1 MFAVADG
8 QLLQGMKNRYLV
20 DFSAY
25 FIKMKIFEEV
35 NDILHFLQSVTIS
48 WCNFLA
54 CSLVFLNCFRVS
66 KRDCFSFNRSKFL
79 SLWSGIFMI
88 THKDVDQVTNDDDTE
103 NKS

>member
-35 NDILHFLQSVTIS
+35 NDILHFLQSVTVSLGVTFWLVVWFFSTAFEYLKEIVILLTDL
-48 WCNFLA
+48 NFFHYGWA
-54 CSLVFLNCFRVS
+54 SS
-66 KRDCFSFNRSKFL
+66 
-79 SLWSGIFMI
+79 
-88 THKDVDQVTNDDDTE
+88 
-103 NKS
+103 

>member
-35 NDILHFLQSVTIS
+35 NDILHFLQSVTVSLGVTFWLVVWFFSTAFEYLKEIVILLTDL
-48 WCNFLA
+48 NFFHIMVGHLH
-54 CSLVFLNCFRVS
+54 
-66 KRDCFSFNRSKFL
+66 D
-79 SLWSGIFMI
+79 
-88 THKDVDQVTNDDDTE
+88 HP
-103 NKS
+103 

>member
-35 NDILHFLQSVTIS
+35 NDILHFLQSVTVS
-48 WCNFLA
+48 LGVTFWLVVWFFSTNFEYLKEIVI
-54 CSLVFLNCFRVS
+54 LLTDLNFFHYGRAS
-66 KRDCFSFNRSKFL
+66 S
-79 SLWSGIFMI
+79 
-88 THKDVDQVTNDDDTE
+88 
-103 NKS
+103 

>member
-35 NDILHFLQSVTIS
+35 NDILHFLKSVTV
-48 WCNFLA
+48 
-54 CSLVFLNCFRVS
+54 SLGVTFWLVVWFFSTAFEYLKEIVILLTDLNLFHYGRAS
-66 KRDCFSFNRSKFL
+66 S
-79 SLWSGIFMI
+79 
-88 THKDVDQVTNDDDTE
+88 
-103 NKS
+103 

>member
-35 NDILHFLQSVTIS
+35 NDILHFLQSVTVS
-48 WCNFLA
+48 LGVTFWLVVWFFFG
-54 CSLVFLNCFRVS
+54 SLVFF
-66 KRDCFSFNRSKFL
+66 FL
-79 SLWSGIFMI
+79 VLFF
-88 THKDVDQVTNDDDTE
+88 
-103 NKS
+103 

>member
-35 NDILHFLQSVTIS
+35 NDILHFLQSVTV
-48 WCNFLA
+48 
-54 CSLVFLNCFRVS
+54 SLGVTFWLVVWF
-66 KRDCFSFNRSKFL
+66 FSTAFEYLKEIVIL
-79 SLWSGIFMI
+79 
-88 THKDVDQVTNDDDTE
+88 
-103 NKS
+103 

>member
-35 NDILHFLQSVTIS
+35 NDILHFLQSVTV
-48 WCNFLA
+48 
-54 CSLVFLNCFRVS
+54 SLGVTFWLVVWF
-66 KRDCFSFNRSKFL
+66 FSTAFEYLKEIVILLTDLHFFHYGRAS
-79 SLWSGIFMI
+79 S
-88 THKDVDQVTNDDDTE
+88 
-103 NKS
+103 

>member
-35 NDILHFLQSVTIS
+35 NNILHFLQSVTVSLGVTFWLVVWFFSTAFEYLKEIVILLTDL
-48 WCNFLA
+48 NFFHYGRA
-54 CSLVFLNCFRVS
+54 SS
-66 KRDCFSFNRSKFL
+66 
-79 SLWSGIFMI
+79 
-88 THKDVDQVTNDDDTE
+88 
-103 NKS
+103 

>member
-35 NDILHFLQSVTIS
+35 NDILHFLQSVTVS
-48 WCNFLA
+48 LGVTFL
-54 CSLVFLNCFRVS
+54 LVVWF
-66 KRDCFSFNRSKFL
+66 FSTAFEYLKEIVIL
-79 SLWSGIFMI
+79 
-88 THKDVDQVTNDDDTE
+88 
-103 NKS
+103 

>member
-35 NDILHFLQSVTIS
+35 NDILHFLQSVTVSLGVTFWLVVWFFSTAFEYLKEIVIFLTDL
-48 WCNFLA
+48 NFFHYGRA
-54 CSLVFLNCFRVS
+54 SS
-66 KRDCFSFNRSKFL
+66 
-79 SLWSGIFMI
+79 
-88 THKDVDQVTNDDDTE
+88 
-103 NKS
+103 

>member
-35 NDILHFLQSVTIS
+35 NDILHFLQSVTV
-48 WCNFLA
+48 
-54 CSLVFLNCFRVS
+54 SLGVTFWLVVWFFSTAFEYLKEIVILLTDLNLFHYGRAS
-66 KRDCFSFNRSKFL
+66 S
-79 SLWSGIFMI
+79 
-88 THKDVDQVTNDDDTE
+88 
-103 NKS
+103 

>member
-35 NDILHFLQSVTIS
+35 NDILHFLQSVTVSLGVTFWLLVWFFSTAFEYLKEIVILLTDL
-48 WCNFLA
+48 NFFHYGRA
-54 CSLVFLNCFRVS
+54 SS
-66 KRDCFSFNRSKFL
+66 
-79 SLWSGIFMI
+79 
-88 THKDVDQVTNDDDTE
+88 
-103 NKS
+103 

>member
-35 NDILHFLQSVTIS
+35 NDILHFLQSVTVSLGVTFWLVVWFFSIAFEYLKEIVILLTDL
-48 WCNFLA
+48 NFFHYGRA
-54 CSLVFLNCFRVS
+54 SS
-66 KRDCFSFNRSKFL
+66 
-79 SLWSGIFMI
+79 
-88 THKDVDQVTNDDDTE
+88 
-103 NKS
+103 

>member
-35 NDILHFLQSVTIS
+35 NDILHFLQSVTVSLGVTFWPLVWFFSTAFGYLKEIVILLTDL
-48 WCNFLA
+48 NFFHYGRA
-54 CSLVFLNCFRVS
+54 SS
-66 KRDCFSFNRSKFL
+66 
-79 SLWSGIFMI
+79 
-88 THKDVDQVTNDDDTE
+88 
-103 NKS
+103 

>member
-35 NDILHFLQSVTIS
+35 NDILQFLQSVTVSLGVTFWLVVWFFSTAFEYLKEIVILLTDL
-48 WCNFLA
+48 NFFHYGRA
-54 CSLVFLNCFRVS
+54 SS
-66 KRDCFSFNRSKFL
+66 
-79 SLWSGIFMI
+79 
-88 THKDVDQVTNDDDTE
+88 
-103 NKS
+103 

>member
-35 NDILHFLQSVTIS
+35 NDIFHFLQSVTVSLGVTFWLVVWFFSTAFEYLKEIVILLTDL
-48 WCNFLA
+48 NFFHYGRA
-54 CSLVFLNCFRVS
+54 SS
-66 KRDCFSFNRSKFL
+66 
-79 SLWSGIFMI
+79 
-88 THKDVDQVTNDDDTE
+88 
-103 NKS
+103 

>member
-35 NDILHFLQSVTIS
+35 NDILHFLQSVTVSLGVTFWLVVWFFSTAFEYLKEIVILFTDL
-48 WCNFLA
+48 NFFHYGRA
-54 CSLVFLNCFRVS
+54 SS
-66 KRDCFSFNRSKFL
+66 
-79 SLWSGIFMI
+79 
-88 THKDVDQVTNDDDTE
+88 
-103 NKS
+103 

>member
-35 NDILHFLQSVTIS
+35 NDILHFLQSVTVSLGVTFWLVVWFFSTAFAYLKEIVILLTDL
-48 WCNFLA
+48 NFFHYGRA
-54 CSLVFLNCFRVS
+54 SS
-66 KRDCFSFNRSKFL
+66 
-79 SLWSGIFMI
+79 
-88 THKDVDQVTNDDDTE
+88 
-103 NKS
+103 